1 MTKRLDAP
9 FGARRRA
16 IAIASAAAV
25 GSSSSDAFA
34 ISIPVRSLTI
44 VWKLR
49 SASRRPWEIS
59 GWYGVYAVYHDG
71 SSSTLRWMTGGVTV
85 PWYPRPISEGTTRL
99 RSARPRR
106 AAVVADSPSAAG
118 SARGASDRIVVRHR
132 SGGELVERRVAE
144 LRQHLRLIGGG
155 GADVAIEKSIGR
167 LEVCHRGLA
176 LGGLASG

>member
-9 FGARRRA
+9 LGARRRA

-25 GSSSSDAFA
+25 GSSSNDAFA
-34 ISIPVRSLTI
+34 SSIPVRSLTI

-49 SASRRPWEIS
+49 SASRRPCEIS

-85 PWYPRPISEGTTRL
+85 PWYPRPMSEGTTRL

-106 AAVVADSPSAAG
+106 AAVVADSPSGAG
-118 SARGASDRIVVRHR
+118 SARGAPDRIVVGTAAVV
-132 SGGELVERRVAE
+132 SSSSVV
-144 LRQHLRLIGGG
+144 
-155 GADVAIEKSIGR
+155 
-167 LEVCHRGLA
+167 
-176 LGGLASG
+176 